1 MNFGRH
7 LSASALEARAGLIS
21 EADYLEVEK
30 LARIARTKRVVRTVK
45 AYAKLK
51 ICRSDHAAIANI
63 LADLRHYCEAQSL
76 SFSEINKEGWLLY
89 EEEKDIEIELNC
101 C

>member
-1 MNFGRH
+1 MNLSRR

-21 EADYLEVEK
+21 EADYLEIEK
-30 LARIARTKRVVRTVK
+30 LARIARTKRVARTVK
-45 AYAKLK
+45 VYAKLK

-76 SFSEINKEGWLLY
+76 CFSELDKEGQLLY
-89 EEEKDIEIELNC
+89 EEEKDIERELSC